1 MATNKN
7 ITMKQYNGL
16 DYDTLYPKTTP
27 EQVGAVSYEAQTLTD
42 GQKTQA
48 RGNIGAGSASELA
61 RKPDALLAYT
71 ILHVAKTGSDTTGDG
86 REAKPFLTIQK
97 ALSSLPRLLLNRV
110 IIRVHEGTY
119 DESVNVAS
127 FTGTE
132 NLVIQGA
139 AGETVKVRS
148 IRAAYINV
156 GGNLSIENMELTGFV
171 EGIKSSLYIVACTR
185 CVVSH
190 VTCTT
195 AVAAGTTGYG
205 AVRFETTQCVWVDHL
220 TVSNK
225 PIALDV
231 CAATVYLNDT
241 VTGENNTVGIRSGSG
256 YGQHGGFVQK
266 GGASIAGEEQKG
278 YGGQIW

>member
-1 MATNKN
+1 MAINKN

-27 EQVGAVSYEAQTLTD
+27 EQVGAVSYEVQSLSDA
-42 GQKTQA
+42 QKTQA
-48 RGNIGAGSASELA
+48 RNNIGAGSAAQLA
-61 RKPDALLAYT
+61 KKPDAVLNSI
-71 ILHVAKTGSDTTGDG
+71 ILHVAKTGSDENGDG
-86 REAKPFLTIQK
+86 SEAKPFLTIQK
-97 ALSSLPRLLLNRV
+97 AVNSLPNLLLARV
-110 IIRVHEGTY
+110 IIRIHEGTY
-119 DESVNVAS
+119 DERVNVFH

-139 AGETVKVRS
+139 TGETVKVEAL
-148 IRAAYINV
+148 RASYINV
-156 GGNLSIENMELTGFV
+156 GGNLSIENMELTGFT
-171 EGIKSSLYIVACTR
+171 GDSKISLYITTCTR
-185 CVVSH
+185 CVISR

-205 AVRFETTQCVWVDHL
+205 AVRFETVHCAKVDHL

-225 PIALDV
+225 PIALDI

-241 VTGENNTVGIRSGSG
+241 VTGKNNTVGIRCGSG
-256 YGQHGGFVQK
+256 YGEHGGFVQK